1 MRSLTMDD
9 LVLLPEAEAIQKHLD
24 LKNHGVFDRLLI
36 LFGLWAV
43 VSTALAVLHKD
54 MLALAAAAASLVAVF
69 AVLAL
74 RETAWFE
81 RYFRYLLIDF
91 YLLQLV
97 LLVLPLGPVDPAL
110 AIAGVAAPFLLVT
123 LRLRVSETL
132 ILFGACWGMSAFLV
146 FRRASAGTAWG
157 SEALITTGVASA
169 IALALS
175 LAATARERRA
185 FLRDWRREAAHH
197 RERSRL
203 RTEVEYARRIQV
215 GMLPQ
220 SNPDLGW
227 LELSAASLPANEV
240 GGDYYDYFPLSPQ
253 VLGLVIGDVS
263 GHGLASG
270 ILLSG
275 IRSCLYL
282 LDGELA
288 DPVASL
294 GRLHRMVQRTTDRRT
309 FVTLLCA
316 LLDRGQGTLTVASAG
331 HPPLLHYRAATRTL
345 AEVGQG
351 APPLGTR
358 LAANYVADGVPLS
371 PGDVLVL
378 YTDGL
383 SEMVD
388 PFGREYGYARLQST
402 VLRAVQKT
410 QGAGARPRPVRAIRD
425 EVLEDLA
432 SFKGGGEQLDDITL
446 VVVRVS

>member
-1 MRSLTMDD
+1 MDD
-9 LVLLPEAEAIQKHLD
+9 LVLLPEAEAVQKHLD
-24 LKNHGVFDRLLI
+24 LKNRGVFDRLLI

-54 MLALAAAAASLVAVF
+54 MLALAGAAAGLLAVF

-81 RYFRYLLIDF
+81 RYFRYVLIDF
-91 YLLQLV
+91 FLLQLV
-97 LLVLPLGPVDPAL
+97 LLVLPLGAVEPAL
-110 AIAGVAAPFLLVT
+110 GIAGVAVPFLLVT

-132 ILFGACWGMSAFLV
+132 ILYGVCWGMTAFLI
-146 FRRASAGTAWG
+146 FRRSAAGTPWG
-157 SEALITTGVASA
+157 SEALVTTGAASA

-175 LAATARERRA
+175 LATTARERRA
-185 FLRDWRREAAHH
+185 FLRDWRRESAHH

-309 FVTLLCA
+309 FVTLLLA
-316 LLDRGQGTLTVASAG
+316 LLDHEKKTLTVASAG
-331 HPPLLHYRAATRTL
+331 HPPLLLFRAATREL
-345 AEVGQG
+345 EEVGEG

-358 LAANYVADGVPLS
+358 LAGSYTADCRPVAS
-371 PGDVLVL
+371 GDVLVL

-388 PFGREYGYARLQST
+388 PFGREYGYDRLQRT
-402 VLRAVQKT
+402 VQKAV
-410 QGAGARPRPVRAIRD
+410 GAAAARPRSARQIRD
-425 EVLEDLA
+425 ALLEDLA